1 MNRSATSRQEIVKA
15 GLELVASHGWKA
27 VGIRDLAKGLG
38 VASGTIYHYFSS
50 KSALSAA
57 LVEEVWKEVFRH
69 EGAPFD
75 DTVACLEWA
84 FSRIEWARKE
94 HPGFISLHSS
104 LFLEDGNEEGRE
116 LMHRTWEHMK
126 SGLCAVMEKDARIRA
141 QAFDGDLGMEDYADI
156 MLSLILAQTLRP
168 SMGMHAIRALV
179 ERTLY

>member
-27 VGIRDLAKGLG
+27 VGIRDLAKELG
-38 VASGTIYHYFSS
+38 VASE
-50 KSALSAA
+50 SALSAA

-104 LFLEDGNEEGRE
+104 LFLEDGKEEGRE

-141 QAFDGDLGMEDYADI
+141 QAFDGELGMEDYADI

>member
-84 FSRIEWARKE
+84 FSRIASWLPNK
-94 HPGFISLHSS
+94 
-104 LFLEDGNEEGRE
+104 
-116 LMHRTWEHMK
+116 
-126 SGLCAVMEKDARIRA
+126 
-141 QAFDGDLGMEDYADI
+141 
-156 MLSLILAQTLRP
+156 
-168 SMGMHAIRALV
+168 
-179 ERTLY
+179 